1 MGKTSK
7 GFTKRKGGRVGGAT
21 KGSKKGVN
29 EWGKKTKKLK
39 VKEHKLSGPVTVQR
53 YKEFG
58 FGGEEDFWKE
68 LTTVEVLKKVR
79 DREVSVAT
87 TAAEWGVSR
96 AEIVRRCGAVK
107 TDQELENERK
117 LRQLEKFEQKVQNA
131 GFVKKESHLE
141 KQIAKAEGCLDQL
154 SRV

>member
-79 DREVSVAT
+79 DREV
-87 TAAEWGVSR
+87 GVK
-96 AEIVRRCGAVK
+96 ALKEQK
-107 TDQELENERK
+107 RK
-117 LRQLEKFEQKVQNA
+117 LLEEQRMVL
-131 GFVKKESHLE
+131 ESNYSLWEAHM
-141 KQIAKAEGCLDQL
+141 
-154 SRV
+154 STRVAST